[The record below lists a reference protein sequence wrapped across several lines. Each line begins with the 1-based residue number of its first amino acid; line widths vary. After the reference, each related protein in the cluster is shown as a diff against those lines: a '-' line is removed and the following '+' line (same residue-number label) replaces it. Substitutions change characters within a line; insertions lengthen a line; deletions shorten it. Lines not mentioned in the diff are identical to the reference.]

1 MLDGQYKDGD
11 QVIAARQEGISMS
24 TEWQAIG
31 LIISAEHL
39 RRYAGIS
46 KARTEKKK
54 NIKTNTSEGLAE
66 EQKRL
71 FLQSEFLEHD
81 SESLKQKVI
90 DAAKQGKFEIEVIK
104 FPAAYCSDGG
114 RAINNSEKSWP
125 ETLQGKARSFYVM
138 WKEHGHPHGYHL
150 KAKINSYPDGFI
162 GDISLLIDWS

>member
-1 MLDGQYKDGD
+1 MLDGKYRDSER
-11 QVIAARQEGISMS
+11 VISARQEGAKMS

-31 LIISAEHL
+31 LIVSAEHL

-46 KARTEKKK
+46 KARAEKKI
-54 NIKTNTSEGLAE
+54 NINTNLGESLAE

-81 SESLKQKVI
+81 SENLKQKII
-90 DAAKQGKFEIEVIK
+90 DAAKHGKYEVEVIA

-125 ETLQGKARSFYVM
+125 ETLQGKARSFYIM
-138 WKEHGHPHGYHL
+138 WKEHGHPHGYRL